1 MPKKY
6 HKIKDKATIGPK
18 KKNFGDL
25 THESKLSRIYY
36 EKHPERHQQKLKRQS
51 EYYVENKPKIA
62 KQKAELRRKRS
73 LKVIKLLGGKCVSCG
88 EPLDINPKIP
98 NLQLH
103 HLEYD
108 EDDLRKKAR
117 YGKSSGAVQD
127 AFTMA
132 KNGKNPKEKYV
143 LLCIQCHEIETF
155 SHQNPKKTFDML
167 SWMLERGIFDEVLN
181 DDNAKNNKKITEF
194 LSNPNNS

>member
-6 HKIKDKATIGPK
+6 IKIKNKVALGPK
-18 KKNFGDL
+18 KKPFEEL
-25 THESKLSRIYY
+25 TPSGQYMRKKFVEN
-36 EKHPERHQQKLKRQS
+36 PEERKKYLEDKKDWYLK
-51 EYYVENKPKIA
+51 NKPKIQ
-62 KQKAELRRKRS
+62 KQKAELSRKRS
-73 LKVIKLLGGKCVSCG
+73 LKVIKLLGGECVSCG
-88 EPLDINPKIP
+88 ELLDLNLKRP

-117 YGKSSGAVQD
+117 YGKSTGAVHD

-155 SHQNPKKTFDML
+155 SHQNPKKTFDTL
-167 SWMLERGIFDEVLN
+167 SWMLGRGMFDEILN
-181 DDNAKNNKKITEF
+181 DDDAKNNKKITEF
-194 LSNPNNS
+194 LKQS